1 MILMLRAAPEL
12 TPVDIVYTCS
22 RFSITCTVF
31 NSTLSISDRKKR
43 YIQTPSATRIRV
55 VYFDSIKLLL
65 RKWNALSSSR
75 LKMLVIVNS
84 CDEYEIK
91 KVDKKDIASILK
103 VCKNLEADPS
113 LESIERPVHIHDM
126 VTNAMKCNMQQSIV
140 HKLSMS
146 LYSVKDKTLRDGMR
160 KDIMRYLAGSGAK
173 PSLASYPRIDK
184 LMSDSMIPALRKAV
198 ILSRSIGPGGPDV
211 ASAKTN
217 IDRFDI
223 AYVESYI
230 TKK

>member
-1 MILMLRAAPEL
+1 MIVMLRAAKEL
-12 TPVDIVYTCS
+12 TPLDVVHTCS

-31 NSTLSISDRKKR
+31 NSTLAISDRKKR
-43 YIQTPSATRIRV
+43 YVHSPSATKVRV

-65 RKWNALSSSR
+65 RRWKALSASKLR
-75 LKMLVIVNS
+75 MLVIVNS
-84 CDEYEIK
+84 CDEYELKQIQK
-91 KVDKKDIASILK
+91 QDIVSILK
-103 VCKNLEADPS
+103 VCKKLETTDTTNVD
-113 LESIERPVHIHDM
+113 RPVHIHDM

-146 LYSVKDKTLRDGMR
+146 LYSVKDKSLRDEMR
-160 KDIMRYLAGSGAK
+160 KSIMRYLAGSGAK
-173 PSLASYPRIDK
+173 PSMLAYPRINK
-184 LMSDSMIPALRKAV
+184 LMSDPMIPALRRAV
-198 ILSRSIGPGGPDV
+198 ILSRSLGQGGPDL
-211 ASAKTN
+211 ASAQTN